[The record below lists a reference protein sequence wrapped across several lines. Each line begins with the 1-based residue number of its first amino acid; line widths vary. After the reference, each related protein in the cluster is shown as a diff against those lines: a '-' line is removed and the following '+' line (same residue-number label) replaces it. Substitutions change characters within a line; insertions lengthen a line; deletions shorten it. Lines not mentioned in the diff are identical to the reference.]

1 MTDNRP
7 DERRRLRTFAL
18 VVTLLAL
25 AAIALSGTNRPDP
38 ADEPTGVT
46 TTTVEASPPPS
57 LAEPDATSRIRQ
69 PRRPTARLR
78 RTAQRFLRTYL
89 PYLYG
94 QARLRSLERA
104 APELRRRLAR
114 AERRVPPAAR
124 RRRPRVR
131 ALLLGGLV
139 RDARAWRVTV
149 RVADGDVAVY
159 PIELLIAERRG
170 RLVVVQTG
178 GE

>member
-1 MTDNRP
+1 MTDNLP

-18 VVTLLAL
+18 VAILLAL
-25 AAIALSGTNRPDP
+25 AAIALSGTNRPDQ
-38 ADEPTGVT
+38 ANEPTGVT
-46 TTTVEASPPPS
+46 TTTFEASPPPV
-57 LAEPDATSRIRQ
+57 AEPDAAPRIRQ

-104 APELRRRLAR
+104 AAELRRRLAR

-139 RDARAWRVTV
+139 RDARAWRVTA

>member
-1 MTDNRP
+1 MTDTRP

-18 VVTLLAL
+18 VAMLLAL
-25 AAIALSGTNRPDP
+25 AAIALSGTNRPGMENEP
-38 ADEPTGVT
+38 AGVT
-46 TTTVEASPPPS
+46 ATTFEASPPPV
-57 LAEPDATSRIRQ
+57 AEPDAVPRIRQ
-69 PRRPTARLR
+69 ARRPTARLR
-78 RTAQRFLRTYL
+78 RTAQRFMRTYL

-94 QARLRSLERA
+94 QAPLRSLERA

-114 AERRVPPAAR
+114 GERRVPPAAR
-124 RRRPRVR
+124 RRRPHVRV
-131 ALLLGGLV
+131 LLLGGLV
-139 RDARAWRVTV
+139 RDARAWRVTA

-170 RLVVVQTG
+170 RLAVIQTG